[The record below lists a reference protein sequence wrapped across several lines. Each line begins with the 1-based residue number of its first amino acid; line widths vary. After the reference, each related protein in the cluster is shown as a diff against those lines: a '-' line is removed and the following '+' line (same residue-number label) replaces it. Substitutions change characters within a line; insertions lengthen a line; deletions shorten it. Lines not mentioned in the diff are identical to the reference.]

1 MEKCLEG
8 RKELKEIAN
17 MLNSSKCPQ
26 RSESKQKQ
34 VKCQKLDS
42 LKSNKHNRFLK
53 NPQESPYSI
62 WLSLGS
68 SLRFPQNT
76 KLTESSTCTTKQ
88 NQVSG

>member
-1 MEKCLEG
+1 MKLTHQLNREPSEVLLKTKKNFPVLVLYMEKCLEG

-42 LKSNKHNRFLK
+42 LKANKQNRF
-53 NPQESPYSI
+53 
-62 WLSLGS
+62 
-68 SLRFPQNT
+68 
-76 KLTESSTCTTKQ
+76 
-88 NQVSG
+88 

>member
-34 VKCQKLDS
+34 VKYQKLDS
-42 LKSNKHNRFLK
+42 LKANKQNRFK
-53 NPQESPYSI
+53 
-62 WLSLGS
+62 
-68 SLRFPQNT
+68 
-76 KLTESSTCTTKQ
+76 KKKTT
-88 NQVSG
+88 